1 MKRSSTA
8 KAVPTKRQAA
18 GALAKL
24 AKAHG
29 KTEAEIE
36 LDAVKVLSRANAAE
50 VERLRAER
58 DALAPA
64 AADYQQQREAEVLVA
79 QLTGQPVPMPLRPA
93 QALRMLRRAQA
104 ANADLASRADV
115 ASRLDKI
122 EQAVA
127 AAREQ
132 TDEQPQR
139 IRVRKPKARK
149 PLTPLK
155 HAGQVVWPSGKM
167 GCKAL
172 LPVEVQKDGL
182 AIIVRKDGK
191 RVKLAFRESGREL
204 LDKLLTAYGNA
215 DGWVQLPKEANGR
228 RKKIANLLPPAAA
241 TLIQHETRTA
251 SGGGHTGRV
260 RLWVVDK

>member
-58 DALAPA
+58 DALAPD

-122 EQAVA
+122 ESTLEA
-127 AAREQ
+127 ATD
-132 TDEQPQR
+132 TDEQQPR

-155 HAGQVVWPSGKM
+155 HAGQAIWPSDKM

-172 LPVEVQKDGL
+172 LPIQVQEDGL
-182 AIIVRKDGK
+182 AIIVSKSGQQ
-191 RVKLAFRESGREL
+191 VKLAFRESGREL

-241 TLIQHETRTA
+241 ALIQHETRNTC
-251 SGGGHTGRV
+251 GGGHTGRV

>member
-29 KTEAEIE
+29 KTKAEIE

-58 DALAPA
+58 DALAPD

-79 QLTGQPVPMPLRPA
+79 QLTDQPVPMPLRPA
-93 QALRMLRRAQA
+93 QALRMLRRTQA

-115 ASRLDKI
+115 TSRLDKL

-127 AAREQ
+127 EGNRGTAVLLKRTE
-132 TDEQPQR
+132 TKPQR
-139 IRVRKPKARK
+139 ISFKMAADIWRITHPPITETYKKFNGHTIANWMRKREGKMPKAPGFTITEQALASKETFVRW
-149 PLTPLK
+149 LLENYEGIGLNISLQ
-155 HAGQVVWPSGKM
+155 AGAM
-167 GCKAL
+167 
-172 LPVEVQKDGL
+172 E
-182 AIIVRKDGK
+182 R
-191 RVKLAFRESGREL
+191 
-204 LDKLLTAYGNA
+204 LTA
-215 DGWVQLPKEANGR
+215 LR
-228 RKKIANLLPPAAA
+228 
-241 TLIQHETRTA
+241 
-251 SGGGHTGRV
+251 
-260 RLWVVDK
+260 

>member
-29 KTEAEIE
+29 KTKAEIE

-58 DALAPA
+58 DALAPD

-79 QLTGQPVPMPLRPA
+79 QLTDQPVPMPLRPA
-93 QALRMLRRAQA
+93 QALRMLRRTQA

-115 ASRLDKI
+115 TSRLDKL

-127 AAREQ
+127 EGNRGTAVLLKRTETKPRRISFNMAADIWRITYPPIAETYKMFNGHTIANWMRER
-132 TDEQPQR
+132 EG
-139 IRVRKPKARK
+139 KMPKAPGFTITEQALASK
-149 PLTPLK
+149 ETFVHWLLK
-155 HAGQVVWPSGKM
+155 NYKGIGLNIRLQAGAM
-167 GCKAL
+167 ERLEAL
-172 LPVEVQKDGL
+172 
-182 AIIVRKDGK
+182 R
-191 RVKLAFRESGREL
+191 
-204 LDKLLTAYGNA
+204 
-215 DGWVQLPKEANGR
+215 
-228 RKKIANLLPPAAA
+228 
-241 TLIQHETRTA
+241 
-251 SGGGHTGRV
+251 
-260 RLWVVDK
+260 

>member
-29 KTEAEIE
+29 KAPDAVR
-36 LDAVKVLSRANAAE
+36 LDAAQALARAAAADG
-50 VERLRAER
+50 ERLRQQ
-58 DALAPA
+58 LAATAQEA
-64 AADYQQQREAEVLVA
+64 AADTAALAQQV
-79 QLTGQPVPMPLRPA
+79 T
-93 QALRMLRRAQA
+93 
-104 ANADLASRADV
+104 
-115 ASRLDKI
+115 
-122 EQAVA
+122 
-127 AAREQ
+127 AARMWTRYERRKRQQAEQVAGRQLVQAMTAALAQ

-155 HAGQVVWPSGKM
+155 HAGRVVWPSGKM

-241 TLIQHETRTA
+241 ALIQHETRNTC
-251 SGGGHTGRV
+251 GGGHTGRV

>member
-36 LDAVKVLSRANAAE
+36 LDAVKALSRANAAE

-58 DALAPA
+58 DALAPD
-64 AADYQQQREAEVLVA
+64 AADYQHQREAEVLVA
-79 QLTGQPVPMPLRPA
+79 QLTDQPVPMPLRPA

-115 ASRLDKI
+115 TSRLDKI

-127 AAREQ
+127 AAKVQPTKRKKHYPVSRKRLCDIVREHGGELSDD
-132 TDEQPQR
+132 TVLRMDNFEHEPIAGYSADTVR
-139 IRVRKPKARK
+139 ISEAAAHLWAKSAAYATKQLKRPGKRTARK
-149 PLTPLK
+149 MARYNENMK
-155 HAGQVVWPSGKM
+155 EHN
-167 GCKAL
+167 KAN
-172 LPVEVQKDGL
+172 DGT
-182 AIIVRKDGK
+182 
-191 RVKLAFRESGREL
+191 E
-204 LDKLLTAYGNA
+204 
-215 DGWVQLPKEANGR
+215 
-228 RKKIANLLPPAAA
+228 
-241 TLIQHETRTA
+241 
-251 SGGGHTGRV
+251 
-260 RLWVVDK
+260 